1 MNNFSLDKCSYE
13 HYICSEQNN
22 TIMKKELTD
31 RQQDILSFIEQFRN
45 ETGYPPTLRQ
55 IGKQFGISS
64 TFGVKRHMDALVK
77 KGYILIES
85 NASRGI
91 TVLSNFS
98 ERSFGETIP
107 LTPVFGDI
115 EKFFKKIPIIGRV
128 AAGIPITAVENH
140 EGDVVVDPAMLKGYQ
155 TCFALKVKGDSMIN
169 AGIFEKDHV
178 IVAAQNFAKHND
190 IVVALIDDEATVKRY
205 WQKNNN
211 IKLIPENDNYQP
223 IEIVNKEIFHIAGKV
238 IGVIRWYN

>member
-1 MNNFSLDKCSYE
+1 
-13 HYICSEQNN
+13 
-22 TIMKKELTD
+22 MKKELTD

-45 ETGYPPTLRQ
+45 ESGYPPTLRQ

-64 TFGVKRHMDALVK
+64 TFGVKRHIDALVK
-77 KGYILIES
+77 KGYILVES

-91 TVLSNFS
+91 TVLSNF
-98 ERSFGETIP
+98 EVIP
-107 LTPVFGDI
+107 LLPISNDF
-115 EKFFKKIPIIGRV
+115 EKFFKRVPIIGRV
-128 AAGIPITAVENH
+128 AAGVPITAVENF

-169 AGIFEKDHV
+169 AGIVENDYV
-178 IVAAQNFAKHND
+178 IVAAQNFAKHDD
-190 IVVALIDDEATVKRY
+190 IVVALIDDDATVKRY
-205 WQKNNN
+205 WQKNNE

-223 IEIVNKEIFHIAGKV
+223 IEIINKEVFHIAGKV

>member
-1 MNNFSLDKCSYE
+1 
-13 HYICSEQNN
+13 
-22 TIMKKELTD
+22 MKKELTD
-31 RQQDILSFIEQFRN
+31 RQQEILSFIEQFRDEN
-45 ETGYPPTLRQ
+45 GYPPTLRQ

-77 KGYILIES
+77 KGHILVES

-91 TVLSNFS
+91 TVLSNFES
-98 ERSFGETIP
+98 ISLP
-107 LTPVFGDI
+107 QSLGDI
-115 EKFFKKIPIIGRV
+115 EKYFKRIPIIGRV
-128 AAGIPITAVENH
+128 AAGVPITAVENH
-140 EGDVVVDPAMLKGYQ
+140 DGDVVVDPAMVKGFD

-169 AGIFEKDHV
+169 AGIIEKDHV
-178 IVAAQNFAKHND
+178 IVAAQNFAKHDD

-205 WQKNNN
+205 WQKNNE

-223 IEIVNKEIFHIAGKV
+223 IEIVNKEVFHIAGKV

>member
-1 MNNFSLDKCSYE
+1 
-13 HYICSEQNN
+13 
-22 TIMKKELTD
+22 MKKELTD
-31 RQQDILSFIEQFRN
+31 RQQEVLTFIEQFRN
-45 ETGYPPTLRQ
+45 ENGYPPTLRQ

-64 TFGVKRHMDALVK
+64 TFGVKRHIDALVK
-77 KGYILIES
+77 KGYILVES

-91 TVLSNFS
+91 TVLSNFES
-98 ERSFGETIP
+98 IQLSPISND
-107 LTPVFGDI
+107 L
-115 EKFFKKIPIIGRV
+115 EKFFKRVPVIGHV
-128 AAGIPITAVENH
+128 AAGVPITAVENH

-169 AGIFEKDHV
+169 AGIVENDHV
-178 IVAAQNFAKHND
+178 IVAAQNFAKHDD

-205 WQKNNN
+205 WQKNNE

>member
-1 MNNFSLDKCSYE
+1 
-13 HYICSEQNN
+13 
-22 TIMKKELTD
+22 MKKELTD
-31 RQQDILSFIEQFRN
+31 RQQEILSFIEQFRD

-77 KGYILIES
+77 KGHILVES

-91 TVLSNFS
+91 TILSDFEHITLPQTFS
-98 ERSFGETIP
+98 D
-107 LTPVFGDI
+107 V
-115 EKFFKKIPIIGRV
+115 EKYFKRIPILGRV
-128 AAGIPITAVENH
+128 AAGVPITAVENH
-140 EGDVVVDPAMLKGYQ
+140 DGDVVVDPAMLKGFQ
-155 TCFALKVKGDSMIN
+155 TCFALKVKGDSMMN
-169 AGIFEKDHV
+169 AGIMEKDFV
-178 IVAAQNFAKHND
+178 IVASQNFAKHDD

-205 WQKNNN
+205 WQKNNE

-223 IEIVNKEIFHIAGKV
+223 IEIVNKEVFHIAGKV

>member
-1 MNNFSLDKCSYE
+1 
-13 HYICSEQNN
+13 
-22 TIMKKELTD
+22 MKKELTD
-31 RQQDILSFIEQFRN
+31 RQQEVLTFIEQFRN
-45 ETGYPPTLRQ
+45 ENGYPPTLRQ

-64 TFGVKRHMDALVK
+64 TFGVKRHIDALVK
-77 KGYILIES
+77 KGYILVES

-91 TVLSNFS
+91 TVLSNFES
-98 ERSFGETIP
+98 IQLSPISND
-107 LTPVFGDI
+107 L
-115 EKFFKKIPIIGRV
+115 EKFFKRVPVIGRV
-128 AAGIPITAVENH
+128 AAGVPITAVENF
-140 EGDVVVDPAMLKGYQ
+140 EGNVVVDPAMLKGYQ

-169 AGIFEKDHV
+169 AGIIENDHV
-178 IVAAQNFAKHND
+178 IVAAQNFAKHDD

-205 WQKNNN
+205 WQKNNE

>member
-1 MNNFSLDKCSYE
+1 
-13 HYICSEQNN
+13 
-22 TIMKKELTD
+22 MKKELTD
-31 RQQDILSFIEQFRN
+31 RQQEILSFIEQFRDEN
-45 ETGYPPTLRQ
+45 GYPPTLRQ

-77 KGYILIES
+77 KGHILVES

-91 TVLSNFS
+91 TVLSNFES
-98 ERSFGETIP
+98 LSLPQT
-107 LTPVFGDI
+107 LGDI
-115 EKFFKKIPIIGRV
+115 ENYFKKVPIIGRV
-128 AAGIPITAVENH
+128 AAGVPITAVENH
-140 EGDVVVDPAMLKGYQ
+140 DGDVVVDPAMVKGYD

-169 AGIFEKDHV
+169 AGIIEKDHV
-178 IVAAQNFAKHND
+178 IVAAQNFAKHDD

-205 WQKNNN
+205 WQKNNE

-223 IEIVNKEIFHIAGKV
+223 IEIVNKEVFHIAGKV

>member
-1 MNNFSLDKCSYE
+1 
-13 HYICSEQNN
+13 
-22 TIMKKELTD
+22 MKKELTD
-31 RQQDILSFIEQFRN
+31 RQHEILSFIEQFRD
-45 ETGYPPTLRQ
+45 ESGYPPTLRQ

-77 KGYILIES
+77 KGHILVES

-91 TVLSNFS
+91 TVLSNFDRITLPAIFS
-98 ERSFGETIP
+98 D
-107 LTPVFGDI
+107 VD
-115 EKFFKKIPIIGRV
+115 KYFKRIPIIGRV
-128 AAGIPITAVENH
+128 AAGVPITAVENH
-140 EGDVVVDPAMLKGYQ
+140 DGDVVVDPAMVKGFD

-169 AGIFEKDHV
+169 AGIIEKDHV
-178 IVAAQNFAKHND
+178 IVAAQNFAKHDD

-205 WQKNNN
+205 WQKNDE
-211 IKLIPENDNYQP
+211 IKLMPENDNYQP

>member
-1 MNNFSLDKCSYE
+1 
-13 HYICSEQNN
+13 
-22 TIMKKELTD
+22 MKKELTD
-31 RQQDILSFIEQFRN
+31 RQQEILSFIEQFRDEN
-45 ETGYPPTLRQ
+45 GYPPTLRQ

-77 KGYILIES
+77 KGHILVES

-91 TVLSNFS
+91 TVLSNFES
-98 ERSFGETIP
+98 LSLPQTM
-107 LTPVFGDI
+107 GDI
-115 EKFFKKIPIIGRV
+115 ENYFKKIPIIGRV
-128 AAGIPITAVENH
+128 AAGVPITAVENH
-140 EGDVVVDPAMLKGYQ
+140 DGDVVVDPAMVKGYD

-169 AGIFEKDHV
+169 AGIIEKDHV
-178 IVAAQNFAKHND
+178 IVTAQNFAKHDD

-205 WQKNNN
+205 WQKNNE

-223 IEIVNKEIFHIAGKV
+223 IEIVNKEVFHIAGKV

>member
-1 MNNFSLDKCSYE
+1 
-13 HYICSEQNN
+13 
-22 TIMKKELTD
+22 MKKELTD
-31 RQQDILSFIEQFRN
+31 RQQEILSFIEQFRDEN
-45 ETGYPPTLRQ
+45 GYPPTLRQ

-77 KGYILIES
+77 KGHILVES

-91 TVLSNFS
+91 TVLSNFES
-98 ERSFGETIP
+98 LSLPQT
-107 LTPVFGDI
+107 LGDI
-115 EKFFKKIPIIGRV
+115 ENYFKKVPIIGRV
-128 AAGIPITAVENH
+128 AAGVPITAVENH
-140 EGDVVVDPAMLKGYQ
+140 DGDVVVDPAMIKGYD

-169 AGIFEKDHV
+169 AGIIEKDHV
-178 IVAAQNFAKHND
+178 IVAAQNFAKHDD

-205 WQKNNN
+205 WQKNNE

-223 IEIVNKEIFHIAGKV
+223 IEIVNKEVFHIAGKV

>member
-1 MNNFSLDKCSYE
+1 
-13 HYICSEQNN
+13 
-22 TIMKKELTD
+22 MKKELTD
-31 RQQDILSFIEQFRN
+31 RQQEILSFIEQFRDEN
-45 ETGYPPTLRQ
+45 GYPPTLRQ

-77 KGYILIES
+77 KGHILVES

-91 TVLSNFS
+91 TVLSNFES
-98 ERSFGETIP
+98 ISLP
-107 LTPVFGDI
+107 QSLGDI
-115 EKFFKKIPIIGRV
+115 EKYFKRIPIIGRV

-140 EGDVVVDPAMLKGYQ
+140 DGDVVVDPAMVKGFD

-169 AGIFEKDHV
+169 AGIIEKDHV
-178 IVAAQNFAKHND
+178 IVAAQNFAKHDD

-205 WQKNNN
+205 WQKNNE
-211 IKLIPENDNYQP
+211 IKLMPENDNYQP
-223 IEIVNKEIFHIAGKV
+223 IEIVNKEVFHIAGKV

>member
-1 MNNFSLDKCSYE
+1 
-13 HYICSEQNN
+13 
-22 TIMKKELTD
+22 MKKELTD
-31 RQQDILSFIEQFRN
+31 RQQEILSFIEQFRDEN
-45 ETGYPPTLRQ
+45 GYPPTLRQ

-77 KGYILIES
+77 KGHILVES

-91 TVLSNFS
+91 TVLSNFES
-98 ERSFGETIP
+98 ISMP
-107 LTPVFGDI
+107 QSLGDI
-115 EKFFKKIPIIGRV
+115 EKYFKRIPIIGRV

-140 EGDVVVDPAMLKGYQ
+140 DGDVVVDPAMVKGFD

-169 AGIFEKDHV
+169 AGIIEKDHV
-178 IVAAQNFAKHND
+178 IVAAQNFAKHDD

-205 WQKNNN
+205 WQKNNE
-211 IKLIPENDNYQP
+211 IKLMPENDNYQP
-223 IEIVNKEIFHIAGKV
+223 IEIVNKEVFHIAGKV

>member
-1 MNNFSLDKCSYE
+1 
-13 HYICSEQNN
+13 
-22 TIMKKELTD
+22 MKKELTD
-31 RQQDILSFIEQFRN
+31 RQQEILSFIEQFRDEN
-45 ETGYPPTLRQ
+45 GYPPTLRQ

-77 KGYILIES
+77 KGHILVES

-91 TVLSNFS
+91 TVLSNFDRITLPAIFS
-98 ERSFGETIP
+98 D
-107 LTPVFGDI
+107 VD
-115 EKFFKKIPIIGRV
+115 KYFKRIPILGRV
-128 AAGIPITAVENH
+128 AAGVPITAVENH
-140 EGDVVVDPAMLKGYQ
+140 DGDVVVDPAMVKGLD

-169 AGIFEKDHV
+169 AGIIEKDHV
-178 IVAAQNFAKHND
+178 IVAAQNFAKHDD

-205 WQKNNN
+205 WQKNNE

-223 IEIVNKEIFHIAGKV
+223 IEIVNKEVFHIAGKV

>member
-1 MNNFSLDKCSYE
+1 
-13 HYICSEQNN
+13 
-22 TIMKKELTD
+22 MKKELTD
-31 RQQDILSFIEQFRN
+31 RQQEVLTFIEQFRN
-45 ETGYPPTLRQ
+45 ENGYPPTLRQ

-64 TFGVKRHMDALVK
+64 TFGVKRHIDALVK
-77 KGYILIES
+77 KGYILVES

-91 TVLSNFS
+91 TVLSNFES
-98 ERSFGETIP
+98 IQLSPISND
-107 LTPVFGDI
+107 L
-115 EKFFKKIPIIGRV
+115 EKFFKRVPVIGRV
-128 AAGIPITAVENH
+128 AAGVPITAVENF
-140 EGDVVVDPAMLKGYQ
+140 EGNVVVDPAMLKGYQ

-169 AGIFEKDHV
+169 AGIVENDHV
-178 IVAAQNFAKHND
+178 IVAAQNFAKHDD

-205 WQKNNN
+205 WQKNNE

>member
-1 MNNFSLDKCSYE
+1 
-13 HYICSEQNN
+13 
-22 TIMKKELTD
+22 MKKELTD
-31 RQQDILSFIEQFRN
+31 RQQEILSFIEQFRD

-77 KGYILIES
+77 KGHILVES

-91 TVLSNFS
+91 TVLSNFES
-98 ERSFGETIP
+98 ISMP
-107 LTPVFGDI
+107 QSLGDI
-115 EKFFKKIPIIGRV
+115 EKYFKRIPIIGRV

-140 EGDVVVDPAMLKGYQ
+140 DGDVVVDPAMVKGFD

-169 AGIFEKDHV
+169 AGIIEKDHV
-178 IVAAQNFAKHND
+178 IVAAQNFAKHDD

-205 WQKNNN
+205 WQKNNE
-211 IKLIPENDNYQP
+211 IKLMPENDNYQP
-223 IEIVNKEIFHIAGKV
+223 IEIVNKEVFHIAGKV

>member
-1 MNNFSLDKCSYE
+1 
-13 HYICSEQNN
+13 
-22 TIMKKELTD
+22 MKKELTD
-31 RQQDILSFIEQFRN
+31 RQQEILTFIEQFRN
-45 ETGYPPTLRQ
+45 ENGYPPTLRQ

-91 TVLSNFS
+91 TVLSNF
-98 ERSFGETIP
+98 EGLRLPPTFDD
-107 LTPVFGDI
+107 V
-115 EKFFKKIPIIGRV
+115 EKLFKKIPIIGRV
-128 AAGIPITAVENH
+128 AAGAPITAVENF

-169 AGIFEKDHV
+169 AGIVENDYV
-178 IVAAQNFAKHND
+178 IVAAQNFAKHDD

-205 WQKNNN
+205 WQKNNE

-223 IEIVNKEIFHIAGKV
+223 IEIVNKEIFNIAGKV

>member
-1 MNNFSLDKCSYE
+1 
-13 HYICSEQNN
+13 
-22 TIMKKELTD
+22 MKKELTD
-31 RQQDILSFIEQFRN
+31 RQQEILSFIEQFRDEN
-45 ETGYPPTLRQ
+45 GYPPTLRQ
-55 IGKQFGISS
+55 IGKQFDISS

-91 TVLSNFS
+91 TVLSNFES
-98 ERSFGETIP
+98 IP
-107 LTPVFGDI
+107 LSPGFGDI
-115 EKFFKKIPIIGRV
+115 EKYFKRIPVIGRV
-128 AAGIPITAVENH
+128 AAGVPITAIENH
-140 EGDVVVDPAMLKGYQ
+140 EGDVVVDPAMLRNYQ

-169 AGIFEKDHV
+169 AGIFEKDYV
-178 IVAAQNFAKHND
+178 IVAAQNFAKHDD

-205 WQKNNN
+205 WQKNDE

-223 IEIVNKEIFHIAGKV
+223 IEIMNKEIFHIAGKV